1 MILLFTLVNIWL
13 SNSFRFIILKY
24 MKVFGDRLRQ
34 LRKDV
39 NLSAKELGKI
49 IGVSDVAIINWEN
62 DVNDIKGEYIVKLA
76 KYFGVS
82 SDYLLG
88 LED

>member
-1 MILLFTLVNIWL
+1 MEI
-13 SNSFRFIILKY
+13 
-24 MKVFGDRLRQ
+24 FGTRLRQ
-34 LRKDV
+34 LRTDAK
-39 NLSAKELGKI
+39 LSASNLGKL

-62 DVNDIKGEYIVKLA
+62 NINDIKGEYIVRLA

-82 SDYLLG
+82 TDYLLG

>member
-1 MILLFTLVNIWL
+1 MEI
-13 SNSFRFIILKY
+13 
-24 MKVFGDRLRQ
+24 FGTRLRQ
-34 LRKDV
+34 LRTDAK
-39 NLSAKELGKI
+39 LSASQLGKI

-62 DVNDIKGEYIVKLA
+62 NINDIKGEYIVRLA

-82 SDYLLG
+82 TDYLLG

>member
-1 MILLFTLVNIWL
+1 
-13 SNSFRFIILKY
+13 

-62 DVNDIKGEYIVKLA
+62 NSNDVKGEYIVKLA

>member
-1 MILLFTLVNIWL
+1 MEI
-13 SNSFRFIILKY
+13 
-24 MKVFGDRLRQ
+24 FGTRLRQ
-34 LRKDV
+34 LRTDAK
-39 NLSAKELGKI
+39 LSASNLGKL

-62 DVNDIKGEYIVKLA
+62 NVNDIKGEYIVRLA

>member
-1 MILLFTLVNIWL
+1 MEI
-13 SNSFRFIILKY
+13 
-24 MKVFGDRLRQ
+24 FGIRLRQ
-34 LRKDV
+34 LRNDAK
-39 NLSAKELGKI
+39 LSASKLGKI

-62 DVNDIKGEYIVKLA
+62 NVNDIKAEYLARLA

>member
-62 DVNDIKGEYIVKLA
+62 DVNDIKGESIVKLA

>member
-1 MILLFTLVNIWL
+1 
-13 SNSFRFIILKY
+13 

-49 IGVSDVAIINWEN
+49 IGVRDVAIINWEN

-88 LED
+88 LEE